1 MFRLYI
7 MRLVLPIVFV
17 VAMISIPFIW
27 FPETKPRPE
36 TTPGAVVSGQSTTP
50 PGEPAPRNQTPFQRV
65 MVLGFTFI
73 LISITVGG
81 VMLYGITRRQTLS
94 FSRRFAPKERKKKK
108 TDDTPFS

>member
-1 MFRLYI
+1 VFRLYI

-27 FPETKPRPE
+27 FPE